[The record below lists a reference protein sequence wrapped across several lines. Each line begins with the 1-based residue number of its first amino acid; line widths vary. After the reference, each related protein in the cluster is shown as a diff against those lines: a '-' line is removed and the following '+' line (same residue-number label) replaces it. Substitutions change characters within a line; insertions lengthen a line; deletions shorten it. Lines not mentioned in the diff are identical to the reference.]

1 MSDTS
6 RFQSLRNRAP
16 VFLGALVV
24 SVSLTLAVYGRLTGM
39 GKPEAAPGPPTAE
52 RNLRF
57 ADRADGAVV
66 ITLAD
71 TGQVLDVATGQNG
84 FLRGTMRG
92 FARQR
97 KESGIGS
104 MPAVRLSGY
113 ADGRLVLFDPST
125 GRQVDLEAFGSMNEA
140 VFARLLTMAPQS
152 QTASAGAQTASAGA
166 QRGGI

>member
-1 MSDTS
+1 MT
-6 RFQSLRNRAP
+6 QIPIKSLRERAP
-16 VFLGALVV
+16 FFLGVLVV
-24 SVSLTLAVYGRLTGM
+24 SASLTLAVYGRMTGM
-39 GKPEAAPGPPTAE
+39 AKPLVDPLAPTAE

-92 FARQR
+92 FARRR
-97 KESGIGS
+97 KESGIGF
-104 MPAVRLSGY
+104 MPPIRLSGY

-125 GRQVDLEAFGSMNEA
+125 GRQVDLEAFGSLNEA
-140 VFARLLTMAPQS
+140 VFARLLTMAPES
-152 QTASAGAQTASAGA
+152 QTASAVAQTASAGT

>member
-1 MSDTS
+1 MTQTS
-6 RFQSLRNRAP
+6 LKSLLDRAP
-16 VFLGALVV
+16 LFLGVLVV
-24 SVSLTLAVYGRLTGM
+24 SASLTLAVYGRLTGM
-39 GKPEAAPGPPTAE
+39 AKPLVAASPPTAE

-71 TGQVLDVATGQNG
+71 SGQVLDVATGQNG

-92 FARQR
+92 FARRR

-104 MPAVRLSGY
+104 MPPIRLSGY

-125 GRQVDLEAFGSMNEA
+125 GRQVDLEAFGSLNEA
-140 VFARLLTMAPQS
+140 VFARLLTMAPES
-152 QTASAGAQTASAGA
+152 RTASAGT